1 MPLALKSMRAPKSV
15 VLADVTAATTP
26 ILSNP
31 GAVTGTRNGFTSQF
45 MVLSRAAEANTS
57 FQICKE
63 QNLHLSL
70 GPFSVSFLGQQ
81 EIIDSRPVLKVS
93 CFSSSVVLYGRS
105 GLLTNGVSGFSGMGI
120 VEWWNGGI
128 DFFYLFAFS
137 SICLSTLCQFACFY
151 FRQSCFQPDC
161 VCC

>member
-31 GAVTGTRNGFTSQF
+31 GAVTGTRNGLTSQF

-63 QNLHLSL
+63 QNLHVSQLAKR
-70 GPFSVSFLGQQ
+70 PFSVRFLGQQ
-81 EIIDSRPVLKVS
+81 EYLKVS
-93 CFSSSVVLYGRS
+93 CFSSNVVIHMDHRCQ
-105 GLLTNGVSGFSGMGI
+105 
-120 VEWWNGGI
+120 
-128 DFFYLFAFS
+128 LFQNQYRDN
-137 SICLSTLCQFACFY
+137 C
-151 FRQSCFQPDC
+151 
-161 VCC
+161 